1 MTIVSI
7 PHVVVREAVDVRVRP
22 TIVVQVHVR
31 NEEYVQ
37 EATQTTTRQHY
48 DRLNFIQ
55 DIEVL

>member
-31 NEEYVQ
+31 NEELVP
-37 EATQTTTRQHY
+37 
-48 DRLNFIQ
+48 
-55 DIEVL
+55 